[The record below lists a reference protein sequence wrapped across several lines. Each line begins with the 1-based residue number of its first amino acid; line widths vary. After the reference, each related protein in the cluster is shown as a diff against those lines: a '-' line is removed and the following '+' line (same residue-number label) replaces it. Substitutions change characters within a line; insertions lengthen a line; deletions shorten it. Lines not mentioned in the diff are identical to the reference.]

1 MKIEDLKGK
10 TVVGPKGTV
19 LHQTLVA
26 ALTSKGIDPKDVN
39 FINMD
44 IPKGMTAMMAGKA
57 DAALLAASGIYK
69 ANEGGAKT
77 IGTSSAR

>member
-44 IPKGMTAMMAGKA
+44 IPKGMTAMMAGK
-57 DAALLAASGIYK
+57 SRCCIV
-69 ANEGGAKT
+69 
-77 IGTSSAR
+77 SSKRHL

>member
-39 FINMD
+39 LRC
-44 IPKGMTAMMAGKA
+44 KA
-57 DAALLAASGIYK
+57 
-69 ANEGGAKT
+69 T
-77 IGTSSAR
+77 